1 MAQRHIMI
9 VGLPGAGKT
18 TVGRIVAQKL
28 GAGYVDF
35 DQVIVRKQGM
45 PISQIFG
52 LHGEQK
58 FREMERAVADNA
70 LTGPPAILAPG
81 GGWAAQEGHIEKA
94 KEAGAFVIYLKVF
107 PAVAAN
113 RSTGDGTRP
122 LLVGDDPLARMTKL
136 LDEREIFYKK
146 ADVEVFND
154 SPKTAEQA
162 ADEITKLAREQAGW
176 P

>member
-94 KEAGAFVIYLKVF
+94 KEAGCFIIYLKVF

-113 RSTGDGTRP
+113 RASGDGTRP
-122 LLVGDDPLARMTKL
+122 LLVGDDPLARMKQL
-136 LDEREIFYKK
+136 LEEREIFYKK

-162 ADEITKLAREQAGW
+162 AEEVTRLAREQAGW